1 MLAANGWRAV
11 PVRRSSALTRR
22 NIDAASPSAD
32 FDRRHR
38 SSCVTRFE
46 NRKRLSIDAENRRAA
61 PPRVGGRF
69 FLKVSPDLPKALQL
83 DGCSRCRCG
92 VIANAVDG
100 SDGGNVWVKT
110 TERVIVNT
118 EDRTPLPRSGLQKT
132 RPLGGKRNRPHLR
145 WKSDRR
151 RTPPSG
157 GGLLINPPCAL
168 QETALHNVLAD
179 SRARYG
185 EKEAGSKKSISVF
198 GRSNLEE
205 LILLLHV

>member
-1 MLAANGWRAV
+1 MG
-11 PVRRSSALTRR
+11 
-22 NIDAASPSAD
+22 AASPSAD

-38 SSCVTRFE
+38 SSCATSLQG
-46 NRKRLSIDAENRRAA
+46 RKRAPIDGENRRAA

-69 FLKVSPDLPKALQL
+69 SLKVSPDLPKALQL
-83 DGCSRCRCG
+83 DGCSRRRRG
-92 VIANAVDG
+92 VIANAADG

-118 EDRTPLPRSGLQKT
+118 EDRTPLPRSGLQRT
-132 RPLGGKRNRPHLR
+132 RPPGGKRNRPHLR
-145 WKSDRR
+145 WKPDGRGA
-151 RTPPSG
+151 TPSG

-168 QETALHNVLAD
+168 QETALHNVPAD

-185 EKEAGSKKSISVF
+185 EKEAGSKKSISPF